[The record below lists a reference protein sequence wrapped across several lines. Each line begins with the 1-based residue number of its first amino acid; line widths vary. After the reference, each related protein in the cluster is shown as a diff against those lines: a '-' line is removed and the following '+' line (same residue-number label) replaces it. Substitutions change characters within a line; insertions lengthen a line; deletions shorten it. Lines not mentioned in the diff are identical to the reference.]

1 MNIIESSENLSFVY
15 KTLKDLKFDGGK
27 RLEPSKENA
36 LELLILHDLMNL
48 VELAKEGNSFNTE
61 LLREILEKD
70 FVRKI
75 KTGKSAKY
83 YNFKKTL
90 ENPEYLEH
98 LKVMLNSN

>member
-27 RLEPSKENA
+27 RLEPTKENVV
-36 LELLILHDLMNL
+36 ELILLHDLVNL
-48 VELAKEGNSFNTE
+48 IELAREGNSFNTE
-61 LLREILEKD
+61 LLQEILEKD
-70 FVRKI
+70 FTKKI
-75 KTGKSAKY
+75 KTGKSVQY

-98 LKVMLNSN
+98 LKKMLT